1 MKKAIVTGATG
12 FIGTI
17 LVENLCRKGIEVIA
31 VIRKS
36 SVNKNKLIPR
46 NNLNIIE
53 CDMSDIFNLSKYTQT
68 KDVDV
73 FFHLA
78 WEGSAGEGRADYNVQ
93 LLNIEYTINALKVAN
108 SICCKKF
115 VGVGSLMEFEINYLM
130 EKDKQIFPNNI
141 YNISKYTAHVMS
153 KALSSKLEIDYI
165 WTYITN
171 AYGEYETSPRFF
183 NTTVKKMINKEV
195 MDFTLADNLYDF
207 VHVEDVVNAMYLI
220 GKHGKNDSNYCI
232 GSGKPEELKKYITKM
247 RDFIDRNL
255 DLNFGKVKSSMIYL
269 NKDVYSIEKTTNDTG
284 YVPKI
289 DFEEG
294 LERVLNITKY
304 KEKESEKF

>member
-1 MKKAIVTGATG
+1 MKKVIVTGATG

-17 LVENLCRKGIEVIA
+17 FVENLCKKGIEVIA
-31 VIRKS
+31 LVRTS
-36 SVNKNKLIPR
+36 SINKNRLISC
-46 NNLNIIE
+46 NNLRIIE
-53 CDMSDIFNLSKYTQT
+53 CDMSDICNLSKYIET

-78 WEGSAGEGRADYNVQ
+78 WEGTAGERRSDYSLQ
-93 LLNIEYTINALKVAN
+93 LLNIEYTINALKIAN
-108 SICCKKF
+108 AICCKKF
-115 VGVGSLMEFEINYLM
+115 VGVGSLMEFEVNYLM
-130 EKDKQIFPNNI
+130 ENDKQLFPNNI
-141 YNISKYTAHVMS
+141 YSISKYTAHVMT
-153 KALSSKLEIDYI
+153 KALSSELELDYI

-183 NTTVKKMINKEV
+183 NTTVKKMINKEE

-207 VHVEDVVNAMYLI
+207 VHLEDVVNALYLI

-247 RDFIDRNL
+247 RDCIDKDL
-255 DLNFGKVKSSMIYL
+255 DLNFGKVKASMIYL

-294 LERVLNITKY
+294 LARVVNIIK
-304 KEKESEKF
+304 